1 MGPMWTASTARVTN
15 TLLKFGGI
23 AGVSMGME
31 TTVGTTAAGAGA
43 TEPPASEHVYAFPLT
58 LAQQRLLFLHQLDP
72 NSTSYL
78 VPWSIRIKGQP
89 DAEALERAL
98 NEIVHR
104 HEILRTTFDVIEG
117 HPVQIISPFQ
127 PIPLVMVNLSEAA
140 NPEREAQI
148 AAMKEA
154 QTPLN
159 LKHGPMF
166 RTVLL
171 RLGDADY
178 VLLITTHHI
187 AFDGWS
193 RRILVSELASLY
205 DAYRQGHPSPL
216 VDLPLQYADYAVWQ
230 RHVLQGEV
238 IEKLLKYWKQ
248 QLAGAPTTLDLPADR
263 PRPALQSFRGAAK
276 SFACTKELTDTVASA
291 ARQFGATSFM
301 VLLAGFYML
310 LARYSG
316 QDDILVGAV
325 IANRNRAEVEGL
337 IGLFAN
343 TLPLR
348 TRLDGDPSFRQL
360 LARVK
365 DSALG
370 AYAHQDMPFER
381 LVEELRP
388 ERSLSYNPLFQV
400 LFSLQ
405 STAHRAFEL
414 GGLELQPLGGVV
426 GTTAKFDLSFF
437 MLEGVEGLGGRV
449 EYNTDLF
456 EADTID
462 RMLRHYLRLL
472 ELALAEPEK
481 AISRLPLLD
490 ESERRKILVEFNQTE
505 AGFPQNMRLHD
516 FVARQAEAT
525 PEAIAAVCG
534 QERVTYGELNSRA
547 NQLANYLMKH
557 GARPEVLI
565 GIHSERTTR
574 MLVGI
579 LGILK
584 AGSTYVPL
592 DPMYPKERLL
602 NILEDAH
609 APLVLTQESIADQLP
624 EFGGQHIL
632 LDKDWEKISRES
644 EEPPKT
650 DVSLSNL
657 AYVLFTSG
665 STGRPKGVAI
675 EHHSAT
681 TFVYWA
687 QRTFSKEDLAGVL
700 LSTSICFDLSVF
712 EIFVPLSVGGKVIIA
727 DNALFLPSLPAKNEV
742 TLINTVPSAMAE
754 LLRAEGVP
762 ESVRTVNLAG
772 EALPETLVEQIY
784 AGTKAE
790 KVYNLYGPT
799 EDTTYS
805 TYTLVPRGAAVT
817 LGKPIANSQAYILN
831 AEREPVPIGVPGELY
846 LAGDGLARGYYGR
859 PDLTSQRF
867 VPNPFAP
874 QPNSRMYRTGD
885 LARFLPDGNI
895 DYLGRID
902 HQVKLRGFRI
912 ELGEIESVLLEHPAV
927 DRGVVVVREDRPGDK
942 RLVGYVV
949 LKDGS
954 TIDIAAVRA
963 HLERRLPGFMIPGAI
978 VTLQNLPMTDNGKVN
993 RRALPPPDWSHAEA
1007 VTKTAPSDPLE
1018 LTLMR
1023 VWERVLGVSGI
1034 GVNDNFF
1041 DLGGHSLLAVR
1052 LLSEV
1057 ERVVG
1062 RKIPLASLFRGAT
1075 IASQGRLLR
1084 DGSESEPDPLV
1095 MEYQAGQAGTAAFFA
1110 AAAPGVRSIGY
1121 ALLARHL
1128 GERQPFY
1135 KLQAAGPIAERRP
1148 HNWGELRLLAQQY
1161 VAGMRAVQ
1169 PEGPYYLV
1177 AMCGGCQIAEQMI
1190 LQLEAQGQK
1199 VGLFAIFDTWVLEH
1213 AHRRWRWRVF
1223 SYNERLC
1230 WLRQA
1235 SLQEKLAW
1243 LKTATGNRIRVW
1255 TGKERAAQPWAEAYW
1270 PVDFKP
1276 PQFDAPVILFKRPKQ
1291 PYYYVEDPLLGWG
1304 ARSRGGVT
1312 AYSIHTNH
1320 HEVLREPHVQMVSR
1334 VLLEHLNGSQDRR
1347 PQLPEGTGQRLETAP
1362 SP

>member
-1 MGPMWTASTARVTN
+1 MG
-15 TLLKFGGI
+15 L
-23 AGVSMGME
+23 E
-31 TTVGTTAAGAGA
+31 TTVGTAAEAG
-43 TEPPASEHVYAFPLT
+43 EHVYVFPVT
-58 LAQQRLLFLHQLDP
+58 FAQQRLLFLHQLDP

-78 VPWSIRIKGQP
+78 VPWSIRIKGQLDP
-89 DAEALERAL
+89 QALERSL
-98 NEIVHR
+98 NEIVRR

-117 HPVQIISPFQ
+117 HSVQTISPFQ
-127 PIPLVMVNLSEAA
+127 RIPLVMVNLSDAA
-140 NPEREAQI
+140 NPEREAQSG
-148 AAMKEA
+148 AMKEA
-154 QTPLN
+154 QTPLD
-159 LKHGPMF
+159 LKRGPIV
-166 RTVLL
+166 RTLL
-171 RLGDADY
+171 LQLGESDF

-187 AFDGWS
+187 VFDGWS
-193 RRILVSELASLY
+193 RRVLVSELAALY
-205 DAYRQGHPSPL
+205 DAYRQGRSSPL
-216 VDLPLQYADYAVWQ
+216 GDLPLQYADYAVWQ
-230 RHVLQGEV
+230 RDYLQGEAL
-238 IEKLLKYWKQ
+238 EKLLNYWKQ
-248 QLAGAPTTLDLPADR
+248 QLAGAPTTLDLPTDR
-263 PRPALQSFRGAAK
+263 PRPAVQSFRGAAK
-276 SFACTKELTDTVASA
+276 SFACPKGLSEAVAASA
-291 ARQFGATSFM
+291 RKFGATSFM
-301 VLLAGFYML
+301 VLLAGFYMV

-348 TRLDGDPSFRQL
+348 TRLDGDPSFREL
-360 LARVK
+360 VSRVK
-365 DSALG
+365 DTALG

-405 STAHRAFEL
+405 NTSRRAFEL

-437 MLEGVEGLGGRV
+437 MLEGVEGLGGKV

-472 ELALAEPEK
+472 ELALAEPDT

-490 ESERRKILVEFNQTE
+490 EAERNKILVEFNQT
-505 AGFPQNMRLHD
+505 AADFPHDTKLQD
-516 FVARQAEAT
+516 FVTRQAEAT
-525 PEAIAAVCG
+525 PEATAVVCHE
-534 QERVTYGELNSRA
+534 ERVTYRELNSRA
-547 NQLANYLMKH
+547 NQLANYLVKR
-557 GARPEVLI
+557 GARPDVLI
-565 GIHSERTTR
+565 GVHTERTVS

-584 AGSTYVPL
+584 AGSAYVPL
-592 DPMYPKERLL
+592 DPLYPKERLQ
-602 NILEDAH
+602 NILEDSR
-609 APLVLTQESIADQLP
+609 APLVLTQKSIAAEFP
-624 EFGGQHIL
+624 EFAGQRIS
-632 LDKDWEKISRES
+632 LDEDWEAISRES
-644 EEPPKT
+644 NEAPKL
-650 DVSLSNL
+650 DVFASNL

-675 EHHSAT
+675 EHHSAS

-687 QRTFSKEDLAGVL
+687 QKAFTKEELAGVL

-712 EIFVPLSVGGKVIIA
+712 EMFVPLSVGGKIIVA
-727 DNALFLPSLPAKNEV
+727 ENALFLPSLPARNEV

-762 ESVRTVNLAG
+762 PSVKTVNLAG

-805 TYTLVPRGAAVT
+805 TYTLVPRGSKVT
-817 LGKPIANSQAYILN
+817 VGKPIANSQAYILN

-859 PDLTSQRF
+859 PDLTSERF
-867 VPNPFAP
+867 VPNPFAGKADA
-874 QPNSRMYRTGD
+874 RMYRTSD
-885 LARFLPDGNI
+885 LARFLPNGDI

-912 ELGEIESVLLEHPAV
+912 ELGEIESVLLEHPQI
-927 DRGVVVVREDRPGDK
+927 DRTVVVVREDRPGDK

-949 LKDGS
+949 PKGGS
-954 TIDIAAVRA
+954 AIDVAAVRS
-963 HLERRLPGFMIPGAI
+963 HLEHRLPGYMIPGAI
-978 VTLQNLPMTDNGKVN
+978 VTLKTLPMTDNGKVN
-993 RRALPPPDWSHAEA
+993 RRALPQPDWSRAET
-1007 VTKTAPSDPLE
+1007 VTKAAPGDPLE
-1018 LTLMR
+1018 LTLLR
-1023 VWERVLGVSGI
+1023 VWERVLGVSAI
-1034 GVNDNFF
+1034 GVDDNFF

-1052 LLSEV
+1052 LLAEV

-1062 RKIPLASLFRGAT
+1062 RRIPLASLFRGAT
-1075 IASQGRLLR
+1075 IASQAKLLR
-1084 DGSESEPDPLV
+1084 EGAESEPDPLV
-1095 MEYQAGQAGTAAFFA
+1095 MEYQAGETGTPPFFA
-1110 AAAPGVRSIGY
+1110 AAAPGVRSLGY

-1128 GERQPFY
+1128 GEKQPFY
-1135 KLQAAGPIAERRP
+1135 KLQAAGPIAEGRP
-1148 HNWGELRLLAQQY
+1148 HNWGELRTLAQQY

-1199 VGLFAIFDTWVLEH
+1199 VALFAIFDTWVLEH
-1213 AHRRWRWRVF
+1213 AHRLWGWRLF
-1223 SYNERLC
+1223 SYNQRLR
-1230 WLRQA
+1230 WLRKA
-1235 SLQEKLAW
+1235 SLQEGWTWVQK
-1243 LKTATGNRIRVW
+1243 ATRNRLRVW
-1255 TGKERAAQPWAEAYW
+1255 IGKERASRPWAEAYW
-1270 PVDFKP
+1270 PPDFKP
-1276 PQFDAPVILFKRPKQ
+1276 PQFQAPIVLFKRPRQ
-1291 PYYYVEDPLLGWG
+1291 PFYYIDDPLLGWG

-1312 AYSIHTNH
+1312 TYAINANH
-1320 HEVLREPHVQMVSR
+1320 HEVLREPHVQLVSQ
-1334 VLLEHLNGSQDRR
+1334 VLLEYLNGSHGRATPLQ
-1347 PQLPEGTGQRLETAP
+1347 PSPGQRLQTA
-1362 SP
+1362 SL